1 MQLSR
6 KSFSNLQALAQ
17 GDFGGSM
24 SELRGGGPL
33 SHSGAATSMGS
44 HASLDSDVGKRTKR

>member
-6 KSFSNLQALAQ
+6 KSFSNLQALGQ

-33 SHSGAATSMGS
+33 SHGGTAGMGS
-44 HASLDSDVGKRTKR
+44 HASLDSDVGKRTQR